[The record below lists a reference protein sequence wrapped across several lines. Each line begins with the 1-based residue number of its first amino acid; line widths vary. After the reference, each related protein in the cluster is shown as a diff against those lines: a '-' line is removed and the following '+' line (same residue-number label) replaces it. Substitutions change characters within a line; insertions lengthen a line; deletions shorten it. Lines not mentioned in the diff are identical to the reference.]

1 MTLTSH
7 PARMTNGL
15 LEGACLVVYR
25 RPPYLP
31 RAADLD
37 LLLL

>member
-7 PARMTNGL
+7 PARMTKGL
-15 LEGACLVVYR
+15 LEGAGLALYR

-37 LLLL
+37 LLVL